1 MGRTRMAYSEA
12 DMQRAI
18 TEYHSGLY
26 SSKQA
31 AAQANNVPPAT
42 LRYRLAGRTS
52 PSQAHETQQIL
63 SNAEEKTLVRWI
75 TRLTSTGFPA
85 SPALVVEMAD
95 EIRRN
100 RLQLSRAGLSLTR
113 PIGEHWIDRF
123 RARHTELSS
132 VWSRQIEHARYAAAS
147 VDVVQT
153 WFDAVTDL
161 RLAHQYDPSSIY
173 NMDESGFAVGTSQ
186 SSRVLVNIRDKV
198 SWKVVSG
205 RQEWVTAIECV
216 SAAGQALPPLVIF
229 KAKHLNTAWIPVQA
243 PPEWR
248 FSTSKSGW
256 TSDSHAYEWL
266 TTVFEPQTRP
276 SQAGSRRLLVLDGHG
291 SHMTAN
297 VIAFCM
303 ENEIDLLVLPPHC
316 SHILQP
322 LDVSIFAPLKRALAI
337 ETDSVARLDPGR
349 VARTEWTQMYIR
361 AREKAFTSGNIVS
374 GWKATGLQPL
384 SPIEVLSKLPETPN
398 RTTDTPRTPTKT
410 PDLDTAL
417 LCSSPPD
424 GTELRR
430 ANTVLRNELAKPGEL
445 SSTTKRYIERMTHA
459 LEMAQ
464 SENVTLRKELM
475 AQERLLR
482 SRQNRRKGK
491 RVALKG
497 KFVLSTNE
505 VLEIARETEANAAR
519 KKRRQQQRSRSV
531 SIEVSEDGHD
541 MLEKISSDSESDC
554 IVVATSTVD

>member
-1 MGRTRMAYSEA
+1 
-12 DMQRAI
+12 
-18 TEYHSGLY
+18 
-26 SSKQA
+26 
-31 AAQANNVPPAT
+31 V
-42 LRYRLAGRTS
+42 
-52 PSQAHETQQIL
+52 
-63 SNAEEKTLVRWI
+63 
-75 TRLTSTGFPA
+75 
-85 SPALVVEMAD
+85 
-95 EIRRN
+95 
-100 RLQLSRAGLSLTR
+100 
-113 PIGEHWIDRF
+113 
-123 RARHTELSS
+123 
-132 VWSRQIEHARYAAAS
+132 RYAAAS

-153 WFDAVTDL
+153 WSNAVTDL
-161 RLAHQYDPSSIY
+161 RLAYQHDPSGIY
-173 NMDESGFAVGTSQ
+173 NMDESGFAVRTSQ

-266 TTVFEPQTRP
+266 TTVFELQTQP
-276 SQAGSRRLLVLDGHG
+276 SQANSRRLLVLDGHG

-322 LDVSIFAPLKRALAI
+322 LDVSIFAPLKCALAI

-349 VARTEWTQMYIR
+349 VARTEWKQMYIR
-361 AREKAFTSGNIVS
+361 AREKAFTSSNIVS

-384 SPIEVLSKLPETPN
+384 SPIEVLSKLPETSD

-417 LCSSPPD
+417 LCSSPLV
-424 GTELRR
+424 GTELR
-430 ANTVLRNELAKPGEL
+430 
-445 SSTTKRYIERMTHA
+445 
-459 LEMAQ
+459 
-464 SENVTLRKELM
+464 
-475 AQERLLR
+475 
-482 SRQNRRKGK
+482 
-491 RVALKG
+491 
-497 KFVLSTNE
+497 
-505 VLEIARETEANAAR
+505 
-519 KKRRQQQRSRSV
+519 
-531 SIEVSEDGHD
+531 
-541 MLEKISSDSESDC
+541 
-554 IVVATSTVD
+554 

>member
-1 MGRTRMAYSEA
+1 
-12 DMQRAI
+12 
-18 TEYHSGLY
+18 
-26 SSKQA
+26 
-31 AAQANNVPPAT
+31 
-42 LRYRLAGRTS
+42 
-52 PSQAHETQQIL
+52 
-63 SNAEEKTLVRWI
+63 
-75 TRLTSTGFPA
+75 
-85 SPALVVEMAD
+85 MAD
-95 EIRRN
+95 EIRRG
-100 RLQLSRAGLSLTR
+100 RLQLSRSIASPAR
-113 PIGEHWIDRF
+113 PIGEYWIDRF
-123 RARHTELSS
+123 RTRHTELSS
-132 VWSRQIEHARYAAAS
+132 IWTRQIESARYTAVSIGA
-147 VDVVQT
+147 VQT
-153 WFDAVTDL
+153 WFDAVADL

-186 SSRVLVNIRDKV
+186 SSRVLVNVRDKV

-216 SAAGQALPPLVIF
+216 SAARQALPPLVIF
-229 KAKHLNTAWIPVQA
+229 KAKHLNTAWIPAQA

-248 FSTSKSGW
+248 SSTSKSGW

-276 SQAGSRRLLVLDGHG
+276 SQADARRLLVLDGHG

-297 VIAFCM
+297 VIAYCM

-316 SHILQP
+316 SHVLQP
-322 LDVSIFAPLKRALAI
+322 LDVSVFAPLKRALAV

-361 AREKAFTSGNIVS
+361 AREKAFTLSNIVN

-384 SPIEVLSKLPETPN
+384 SPIEVLSKLPETPS
-398 RTTDTPRTPTKT
+398 RATSTPRTPTRT

-430 ANTVLRNELAKPGEL
+430 ANTVLRNELARPGEL
-445 SSTTKRYIERMTHA
+445 SSTTKRYIERMTRA

-464 SENVTLRKELM
+464 SENVTLRKELK
-475 AQERLLR
+475 AQEELLR
-482 SRQNRRKGK
+482 TRQNRRKGK

-497 KFVLSTNE
+497 KFVLSTDK
-505 VLEIARETEANAAR
+505 VLKIAWEAEADFAR
-519 KKRRQQQRSRSV
+519 KKRRQRQRSRIDNIKDSDD
-531 SIEVSEDGHD
+531 ELD
-541 MLEKISSDSESDC
+541 MLEKTFSDSDSDC
-554 IVVATSTVD
+554 IVVATSTVV

>member
-1 MGRTRMAYSEA
+1 MVYSEA
-12 DMQRAI
+12 NMQRAI
-18 TEYHSGLY
+18 DEYNSGLY
-26 SSKQA
+26 ASKQA
-31 AAQANNVPPAT
+31 AARANNVPPAT

-52 PSQAHETQQIL
+52 HAQSRETQQIL
-63 SNAEEKTLVRWI
+63 SNAEEKTLVRWVA
-75 TRLTSTGFPA
+75 RLTSTGFPA

-95 EIRRN
+95 EIRRG
-100 RLQLSRAGLSLTR
+100 RLQLSRSMASPAR

-123 RARHTELSS
+123 RTRHTELSS
-132 VWSRQIEHARYAAAS
+132 VWTRQIESARYTAVSAGA
-147 VDVVQT
+147 VQT
-153 WFDAVTDL
+153 WFDAVADL

-186 SSRVLVNIRDKV
+186 SSRVLVNVRDKV

-229 KAKHLNTAWIPVQA
+229 KAKHLNTAWIPAQA

-276 SQAGSRRLLVLDGHG
+276 SQAGARRLLVLDGHG

-297 VIAFCM
+297 VIAYCM

-316 SHILQP
+316 SHVLQP
-322 LDVSIFAPLKRALAI
+322 LDVSVFAPLKRALAV

-361 AREKAFTSGNIVS
+361 AREKAFTLSNIVN

-384 SPIEVLSKLPETPN
+384 SPIEVLSKLPETPS
-398 RTTDTPRTPTKT
+398 RATSTPRTPTRT

-430 ANTVLRNELAKPGEL
+430 ANTVLRNELARPGEL
-445 SSTTKRYIERMTHA
+445 SSTTKRYIERMTRA

-464 SENVTLRKELM
+464 SENVTLRKELK
-475 AQERLLR
+475 AQEELLR
-482 SRQNRRKGK
+482 TRQNRRKGK

-497 KFVLSTNE
+497 KFVLSTDE
-505 VLEIARETEANAAR
+505 VLKIAREAEADSAR
-519 KKRRQQQRSRSV
+519 KKRRQRQRSRMDN
-531 SIEVSEDGHD
+531 IEDSDDELD
-541 MLEKISSDSESDC
+541 MLEKTFSDSDSDC
-554 IVVATSTVD
+554 IVVATSTVV

>member
-1 MGRTRMAYSEA
+1 M
-12 DMQRAI
+12 DHAI
-18 TEYHSGLY
+18 DQHGIPCFASFGGGNGL
-26 SSKQA
+26 
-31 AAQANNVPPAT
+31 T
-42 LRYRLAGRTS
+42 
-52 PSQAHETQQIL
+52 
-63 SNAEEKTLVRWI
+63 W
-75 TRLTSTGFPA
+75 
-85 SPALVVEMAD
+85 
-95 EIRRN
+95 
-100 RLQLSRAGLSLTR
+100 
-113 PIGEHWIDRF
+113 PIGDHWIYRF

-132 VWSRQIEHARYAAAS
+132 VWSRQIEHARYAAAR

-173 NMDESGFAVGTSQ
+173 NMDESEFAVGTSQ
-186 SSRVLVNIRDKV
+186 SSRVLVNVRDKV

-229 KAKHLNTAWIPVQA
+229 KAKHCSTAWIPVQV

-256 TSDSHAYEWL
+256 TSDSHDYEWL
-266 TTVFEPQTRP
+266 TTVFEPHTRL

-303 ENEIDLLVLPPHC
+303 ENAIDLLVLPPHC

-322 LDVSIFAPLKRALAI
+322 LDGSIFAPLKRALAI

-349 VARTEWTQMYIR
+349 VARAEWTQMYIR
-361 AREKAFTSGNIVS
+361 AKDKAVTSSNIVS

-398 RTTDTPRTPTKT
+398 RTTITPRTPTKT

-424 GTELRR
+424 ITEHAERTQYLGT
-430 ANTVLRNELAKPGEL
+430 
-445 SSTTKRYIERMTHA
+445 S
-459 LEMAQ
+459 
-464 SENVTLRKELM
+464 
-475 AQERLLR
+475 
-482 SRQNRRKGK
+482 
-491 RVALKG
+491 
-497 KFVLSTNE
+497 
-505 VLEIARETEANAAR
+505 
-519 KKRRQQQRSRSV
+519 
-531 SIEVSEDGHD
+531 
-541 MLEKISSDSESDC
+541 
-554 IVVATSTVD
+554 